1 MAVPS
6 GQTVAGVGCVR
17 GQLNLLTAGARV
29 HPGVYTLPGPITA
42 PGILTVTNGLTLANG
57 GTYLWDMKTLK
68 DDATGVAGT
77 DFARL
82 DVPLGAAS
90 LSGGVLTL
98 GFVGTAA
105 DNGPNSTNQFW
116 RTVHTW
122 TILTAASSPT
132 GKLSI
137 SNGNMSI
144 LWDSSVAKVLLALAI
159 MVIVV
164 PPVLRLLRRRQRKP
178 EPDIG

>member
-57 GTYLWDMKTLK
+57 GTYLWDMKNLK
-68 DDATGVAGT
+68 DNATGVAGT

-82 DVPLGAAS
+82 DVPLGSAS

-137 SNGNMSI
+137 SNGNYDRGVFVTQVNGNTVE
-144 LWDSSVAKVLLALAI
+144 LVYKRGLDLTL
-159 MVIVV
+159 IVV
-164 PPVLRLLRRRQRKP
+164 R
-178 EPDIG
+178 